1 MIYSQYFTINS
12 TCFIVIGYYLWVII
26 NYVLFKICC
35 KNIVKIF
42 WTRTSQE
49 IKDYIS
55 IFEKY
60 IKSKS
65 DPIKQGT
72 PNSCLSVTLKS

>member
-1 MIYSQYFTINS
+1 MIYSQYFTINF
-12 TCFIVIGYYLWVII
+12 TCFIVIGYYLWIII
-26 NYVLFKICC
+26 NYVLFKIYY
-35 KNIVKIF
+35 KNIIKIF

-49 IKDYIS
+49 IKYYIS

>member
-1 MIYSQYFTINS
+1 M
-12 TCFIVIGYYLWVII
+12 
-26 NYVLFKICC
+26 
-35 KNIVKIF
+35 KIF
-42 WTRTSQE
+42 QTRTSQE
-49 IKDYIS
+49 IKDYIT

-72 PNSCLSVTLKS
+72 PNSCLSITFKS